1 VEDGVP
7 QGPALGT
14 AVEQGPAPQPLSS
27 EVRVAIKKHKAS
39 NPFKPTCF
47 KSAKKP
53 KISQFGSMD
62 PFNFVD
68 TVFSSQKLVQVEDSQ
83 GFSAPRPHKRRPHPV
98 QKADG
103 GEGGVGTIPH

>member
-1 VEDGVP
+1 
-7 QGPALGT
+7 
-14 AVEQGPAPQPLSS
+14 
-27 EVRVAIKKHKAS
+27 
-39 NPFKPTCF
+39 
-47 KSAKKP
+47 
-53 KISQFGSMD
+53 MD

-103 GEGGVGTIPH
+103 GEGGVGTIPHWEPSAGGQPWDQLPSQPALC